1 MERGVFE
8 IEVIAALVGGI
19 KRLRLQVEPGT
30 TAGEAVQR
38 SGLSKEL
45 PEATLANHGRLID
58 ASTPLQMGDRVE
70 LLRPLTI
77 DPKVS
82 RRERVR
88 QARARRPS
96 NRQP

>member
-8 IEVIAALVGGI
+8 IEVIAALLGGI
-19 KRLRLQVEPGT
+19 RRRRLQIEPGT
-30 TAGEAVQR
+30 TAGEAVRR
-38 SGLSKEL
+38 SGLAEEM
-45 PEATLANHGRLID
+45 PEAALANHGRPID
-58 ASTPLQMGDRVE
+58 AGTPLQLGDRVE
-70 LLRPLTI
+70 LLRPLTV

-96 NRQP
+96 NRP